1 MGEKI
6 ENLACE
12 YLFTSQIFDFFLK
25 EINLS
30 LGLFEKNLN
39 VISGSY
45 LNGNKQ
51 SLKFVSKL

>member
-1 MGEKI
+1 MGQKI

-30 LGLFEKNLN
+30 LGLFGKNLN

-45 LNGNKQ
+45 LIGNKQ